1 MQYIFSSLYRY
12 FSRNPVVFYSVFL
25 GTLALAVTF
34 ALRVKFEEDISRIL
48 PADEKVEKLTRVFNN
63 SKFADRLVITV
74 SMKDTT
80 TDGNADSLV
89 MYAAALSD
97 AVRQQ
102 LSEYV
107 GSLQDK
113 VNDEQTLQLIDAVS
127 EHLPLYL
134 DESDYSRIDTLV
146 QPEQIKSTL
155 ERNLRTLTSP
165 AGLALKTLISRDPVG
180 IGNLALAKMQGLQFD
195 DNFELYDN
203 YVMSRDYRHLLIFLT
218 PKYPPGNTGKN
229 AAMLDGLDR
238 IKDSL
243 SVSFDTVEASWFG
256 ASAVSVGNA
265 LQLRRDSIYTQGFT
279 VLFIIIFLGFYFR
292 KKRAPF
298 IILIPVIYGVAF
310 SLAMIYFVQGKIS
323 VIALGT
329 GSIVLGIAVNYSLH
343 VFNHFRHYQDMNK
356 VLSDLAMP
364 LTIGSITTIG
374 GFLCLQFVESEMLR
388 DLGLFAAFSLIG
400 ASVCSLV
407 FLPQFIGKGA
417 GSITT
422 RTTWID
428 KLADYRPERNRRVIL
443 VILVLTVFFAFN
455 MHKVRFESDMLKM
468 NYMSD
473 ELRTAERKLNSVNAY
488 ALQSVYLVTEGLN
501 LNEVLQKNERLSIEM
516 EALKKNGTISKYSGV
531 STLILSDSLQKAKI
545 ARWNSFWT
553 AEKKAILLRNLVNAG
568 SQLKFRPQAFEQ
580 FRELLNRDYEPLDS
594 LSMQS
599 FRTSFL
605 NDFITEKDGR
615 VTVVTLAKVPAEN
628 KNALYEIYSNSND
641 VTVLDKQ
648 YLTGKFVQIIND
660 DFNKI
665 AWMSALLVFSVL
677 LITYGRIELALVAF
691 IPMVITWTWI
701 LGLMGFFG
709 ITFNIINII
718 ISALIFGLGDDY
730 SLFIMDGLVQE
741 HKTGKK
747 NLSSFKSSIV
757 LSAITTIAGLG
768 VLIFAEH
775 PALRSIALVSII
787 GIASVAVISQVM
799 IPFLFHF
806 LISRRAQRG
815 FAPWTLLSLHLSMF
829 AFIYFIIGSLI
840 TIIIGLILVRLNPF
854 FKKQSRFAYH
864 ALLMFFIRSI
874 VYAMFNFRKR
884 IINPAQENLQP
895 PVVMVANHQSFLDI
909 LELIMLHPKMI
920 MFVKQDVYD
929 APLLGAVV
937 KMAGYYP
944 VTMGGEES
952 VDMLRGRVEEGY
964 SIVIFPEGT
973 RRTDGSIT
981 RFHKG
986 AFYLAEKLRLDIQ
999 PMVIHG
1005 TSMTL
1010 TKGDLL
1016 LKNTPTTIEYLPR
1029 IKHGDARFGDGYAE
1043 QAKLIGKHIR
1053 SHYEALKLKIETPA
1067 YFREQLIYN
1076 YLYKGPVLEWYMRI
1090 KTRLE
1095 DNYTMFDNLVPR
1107 KSRVLDIGCGYGF
1120 LAYML
1125 HFVSSQRRVTGIDY
1139 DEEKIATAAH
1149 CYLKNDEID
1158 FFATDAMSFE
1168 FAQYDVIILADMLHY
1183 LQPEEQEA
1191 LINKCCMH
1199 LLPGGTVIIR
1209 DGNKD
1214 LEERHRGT
1222 KLTEF
1227 FSTRLIKF
1235 NKTSGKKLSFLSG
1248 AFIRRL
1254 ADENG
1259 FECAEI
1265 DQTKFTSNVVF
1276 VLKKPANGSLAA
1288 DKQSVN
1294 ND

>member
-1 MQYIFSSLYRY
+1 MHHIFSNLYRY
-12 FSRNPVVFYSVFL
+12 FSKNPLIFYSVFFIS
-25 GTLALAVTF
+25 LAVTVNF

-63 SKFADRLVITV
+63 SKFADRLVVTV

-80 TDGNADSLV
+80 SEGNPDSLV
-89 MYAAALSD
+89 LYAGAFSD
-97 AVRQQ
+97 AVRAQ
-102 LSEYV
+102 LGEYI

-113 VNDEQTLQLIDAVS
+113 VDDEKTIQLIDAVS

-134 DESDYSRIDTLV
+134 DETDYDKIDTLI
-146 QPEQIKSTL
+146 QPERLRATL
-155 ERNLRTLTSP
+155 ANNLRTLTSP
-165 AGLALKTLISRDPVG
+165 AGIALKTLISRDPVG
-180 IGNLALAKMQGLQFD
+180 IGNLGLAKMQGLQYD
-195 DNFELYDN
+195 GNFELYDS
-203 YVMSRDYRHLLIFLT
+203 YVMSRDYRHLLIFIT
-218 PKYPPGNTGKN
+218 PGFPPGNTGKN
-229 AAMLDGLDR
+229 SEMLEGIDR
-238 IKDSL
+238 ITDSL
-243 SVSFDTVEASWFG
+243 STVFNTVESSYFG
-256 ASAVSVGNA
+256 AAAVSVGNA

-279 VLFIIIFLGFYFR
+279 VLFIIFFLGLYFR

-343 VFNHFRHYQDMNK
+343 VFNHFRHNPDMSK
-356 VLSDLAMP
+356 VLSDLVMP

-407 FLPQFIGKGA
+407 FLPQFIGKGVRSVA
-417 GSITT
+417 VKP
-422 RTTWID
+422 TWID
-428 KLADYRPERNRRVIL
+428 RLADYRPERNTPVI
-443 VILVLTVFFAFN
+443 IGIIALTIFFGFN
-455 MHKVRFESDMLKM
+455 MHKVRFESDMLRM

-473 ELRTAERKLNSVNAY
+473 ELRSAEQKLNKVNAY
-488 ALQSVYLVTEGLN
+488 TVQSVYLVTEGAD
-501 LNEVLQKNERLSIEM
+501 LNEALEKNERLSEEM
-516 EALKKNGTISKYSGV
+516 RDLKQRGTITNYSGV
-531 STLILSDSLQKAKI
+531 SSLILSDSLQKEKI
-545 ARWNSFWT
+545 ERWKNYWT
-553 AEKKAILLRNLVNAG
+553 TDKKQKLMRDLAAAG
-568 SQLKFRPQAFEQ
+568 ADLKFRPQAFDQ
-580 FRELLNRDYEPLDS
+580 FNELLNREYQVLDS
-594 LSMQS
+594 TSLHT
-599 FRTSFL
+599 FRKSFL
-605 NDFITEKDGR
+605 DDFITERDGR

-628 KNALYEIYSNSND
+628 KNALYQIYGDSKE

-648 YLTGKFVQIIND
+648 YLTGRFVQIIND

-665 AWMSALLVFSVL
+665 AWMSAFLVFFVLLV
-677 LITYGRIELALVAF
+677 TYGRIELALVAF
-691 IPMVITWTWI
+691 IPMMITWTWI

-741 HKTGKK
+741 YKTGKK

-768 VLIFAEH
+768 VLIFAQH

-787 GIASVAVISQVM
+787 GIASVALISQVM
-799 IPFLFHF
+799 IPFLFRF
-806 LISRRAQRG
+806 LITRRVQKN
-815 FAPWTLLSLHLSMF
+815 FAPWTFFSLLISVF
-829 AFIYFIIGSLI
+829 AFVYFIVGSVV
-840 TIIIGLILVRLNPF
+840 TIIIGLILVKLNPF

-864 ALLMFFIRSI
+864 ALLMLFIRSI
-874 VYAMFNFRKR
+874 VYCMFNFRKR
-884 IINPAQENLQP
+884 IINPAKEDLKI

-952 VDMLRGRVEEGY
+952 VEMLQDRVAEGY
-964 SIVIFPEGT
+964 SIVVFPEGT
-973 RRTDGSIT
+973 RRPDGVIT

-986 AFYLAEKLRLDIQ
+986 AFFLAEKLKLDIQ

-1005 TSMTL
+1005 TGMTL

-1029 IKHGDARFGDGYAE
+1029 IKHGDTAFGDGYVE
-1043 QAKLIGKHIR
+1043 QAKFVGKHIR
-1053 SHYEALKLKIETPA
+1053 KHYEALKSKTETPA
-1067 YFREQLIYN
+1067 YFRGQLISN

-1095 DNYTMFDNLVPR
+1095 ENYTMFDKLVPR
-1107 KSRVLDIGCGYGF
+1107 KARVLDIGCGYGF
-1120 LAYML
+1120 MAYML
-1125 HFVSSQRRVTGIDY
+1125 HFVSQERRITGIDY
-1139 DEEKIATAAH
+1139 DEEKIETAAH
-1149 CYLKNDEID
+1149 CYLRNDQLD
-1158 FFATDAMSFE
+1158 FYATNAMEFE
-1168 FAQYDVIILADMLHY
+1168 FGQYDAIILADMLHY
-1183 LQPEEQEA
+1183 LQPEEQEQ
-1191 LINKCCMH
+1191 LINKCCRH
-1199 LLPGGTVIIR
+1199 VVPGGVVIIR

-1222 KLTEF
+1222 RLTEF

-1235 NKTSGKKLSFLSG
+1235 NKTAGKELSFLSG
-1248 AFIRRL
+1248 SFIRNL
-1254 ADENG
+1254 ASANG
-1259 FECAEI
+1259 FDCKEI

-1276 VLKKPANGSLAA
+1276 VLKRPGSS
-1288 DKQSVN
+1288 DSNTVN
-1294 ND
+1294 NEQQI